1 MFTNKRKQLRI
12 ERLANEWNKLSGA
25 KKAELMTFLGEEHI
39 DLYWSIAWLAAHENV
54 EREIAIR
61 LK

>member
-1 MFTNKRKQLRI
+1 M